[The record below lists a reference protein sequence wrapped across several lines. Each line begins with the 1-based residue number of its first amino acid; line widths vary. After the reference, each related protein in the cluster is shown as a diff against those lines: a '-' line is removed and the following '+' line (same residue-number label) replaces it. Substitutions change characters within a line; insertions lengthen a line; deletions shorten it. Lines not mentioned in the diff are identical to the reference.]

1 VSDTDTF
8 EGIAAELDYPMY
20 IVTAAAGG
28 ERSGCLAGFG
38 TQCSIDPVRFL
49 ICISKA
55 NHTHAI
61 ASAADMLVV
70 HVLRGGDRELAALF
84 GTETGDEIDKFTRCS
99 WQPGPD
105 DIPVLD
111 GLDWFAGRV
120 LARHD
125 VGDHTAMVLEPFAG
139 SHDHH
144 APQLG
149 FQAVRDLDPGH
160 EA

>member
-1 VSDTDTF
+1 VSGADAF

-20 IVTAAAGG
+20 VVTAAAGG

-49 ICISKA
+49 ICVSKA
-55 NHTHAI
+55 NHTFDLAGR
-61 ASAADMLVV
+61 AGTLVV
-70 HVLRGGDRELAALF
+70 HLLRGGDRELAELF

-99 WQPGPD
+99 WEPGPD
-105 DIPVLD
+105 DAPVLD

-125 VGDHTAMVLEPFAG
+125 VGDHVAMVLELVAG
-139 SHDHH
+139 SHDRH

-149 FQAVRDLDPGH
+149 FQALRDLDPGH
-160 EA
+160 DA